1 MDEVIRGSTTR
12 SSSSPRCS
20 PAGTRRP
27 PRLTW
32 LNCGHPPAYVA
43 DPDGELHE
51 LEGPVHAALG
61 AGGEPPLRDHAVT
74 ARERR
79 PARARHRRHHRARDG
94 GRRALRRRRRCGSA
108 IADAPAPT
116 AAATAMAIQR
126 AVTDCWPS
134 RSPTTRRSSSSPSTE
149 AARSDALLARTMT
162 AVRQALPLAVA
173 VLALTGCGRSA
184 DRTSVRAVA
193 EGFYAAAG
201 DHAGARACGWLSADA
216 RQALEKDESAP
227 CPRAV
232 ERLKL
237 SGRRARRVEVYSTE
251 AAVALRGG
259 DTVYLQHTARGWR
272 IAAAGCRAPGLR
284 QARRI
289 CELQS

>member
-1 MDEVIRGSTTR
+1 
-12 SSSSPRCS
+12 
-20 PAGTRRP
+20 
-27 PRLTW
+27 
-32 LNCGHPPAYVA
+32 
-43 DPDGELHE
+43 
-51 LEGPVHAALG
+51 
-61 AGGEPPLRDHAVT
+61 
-74 ARERR
+74 
-79 PARARHRRHHRARDG
+79 
-94 GRRALRRRRRCGSA
+94 
-108 IADAPAPT
+108 
-116 AAATAMAIQR
+116 
-126 AVTDCWPS
+126 
-134 RSPTTRRSSSSPSTE
+134 
-149 AARSDALLARTMT
+149 MT

-193 EGFYAAAG
+193 EGFYAAVG

-232 ERLKL
+232 ERLEL

-259 DTVYLQHTARGWR
+259 DTVYLQDTARGWR

-284 QARRI
+284 QAGGLRASVLMRVLFI
-289 CELQS
+289 TYLVLVVAGLGYFLAIGLLHH